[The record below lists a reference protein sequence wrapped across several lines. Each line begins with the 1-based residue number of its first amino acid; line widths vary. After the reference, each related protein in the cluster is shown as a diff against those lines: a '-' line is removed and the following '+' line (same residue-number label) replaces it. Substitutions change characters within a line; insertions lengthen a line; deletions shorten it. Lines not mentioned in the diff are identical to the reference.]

1 MHRVVATRCQRTD
14 VTSVNNDDILDDND
28 DNEGRAITPT
38 TVRGKKRLKGRGKTV
53 IIPHKKKGRIRS
65 NLQAQSSMAD
75 SIRKLVESQ
84 DKRWKQGIAEDKK
97 RDEMFLK
104 FKENEAAKNRQHEL
118 AMAQIFAA
126 AFSQS
131 KPQETVS
138 IAQREVPITPSSSTP
153 YQTPGRFQRAP
164 TGPYT
169 SFLRQPFPGE
179 RYADVG
185 GRIYE
190 NLGRDGGNASPELF

>member
-1 MHRVVATRCQRTD
+1 
-14 VTSVNNDDILDDND
+14 
-28 DNEGRAITPT
+28 
-38 TVRGKKRLKGRGKTV
+38 
-53 IIPHKKKGRIRS
+53 
-65 NLQAQSSMAD
+65 MAD

-104 FKENEAAKNRQHEL
+104 FKEDEAAKNRQHEL

-169 SFLRQPFPGE
+169 SFLRQPFRVKDTLMLGVEYTKTWAGMGE
-179 RYADVG
+179 MLHQNYFDIRSKV
-185 GRIYE
+185 
-190 NLGRDGGNASPELF
+190 